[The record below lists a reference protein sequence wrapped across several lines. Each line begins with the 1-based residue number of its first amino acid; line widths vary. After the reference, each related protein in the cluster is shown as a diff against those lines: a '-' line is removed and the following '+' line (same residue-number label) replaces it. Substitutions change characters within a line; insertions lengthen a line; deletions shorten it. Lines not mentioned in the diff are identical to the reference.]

1 MKVRPFGV
9 LVGLWLAVPE
19 VLACSVGVGP
29 VAFGMYQRGTP
40 AATAGQGAIGLQ
52 CPNLAGATT
61 VTISLG
67 PGLYGPSVAAR
78 AMGAG
83 ASRLAYG
90 LYTDAARTTIWG
102 DGSAASATVSDVLA
116 AGVGPVNRVYPVY
129 GRLPA
134 GQSVPPG
141 SYADS
146 LLVTVSF

>member
-1 MKVRPFGV
+1 MNVRPFGV
-9 LVGLWLAVPE
+9 LVGLWLAVPA

-40 AATAGQGAIGLQ
+40 GATAGQGAIGLQ

-61 VTISLG
+61 VTIALG
-67 PGLYGPSVAAR
+67 PGLYGSSVTAR

-83 ASRLAYG
+83 NSRLAYG
-90 LYTDAARTTIWG
+90 LYTDPARAISWG
-102 DGSAASATVSDVLA
+102 DGSGVSATVSDTLA

-129 GRLPA
+129 GRVPA

>member
-1 MKVRPFGV
+1 MKARQLGV
-9 LVGLWLAVPE
+9 LAVLWLAVPA

-29 VAFGMYQRGTP
+29 VAFGVYQRGTP
-40 AATAGQGAIGLQ
+40 GATPGQGGIGLQ

-61 VTISLG
+61 VTIALG
-67 PGLYGPSVAAR
+67 PGLYGPSVTAR
-78 AMGAG
+78 AMGSG
-83 ASRLAYG
+83 TSRLAYG
-90 LYTDAARTTIWG
+90 LYTDAARTIVWG
-102 DGSAASATVSDVLA
+102 DGSAASATVFDTLA

-134 GQSVPPG
+134 GQAVPPG